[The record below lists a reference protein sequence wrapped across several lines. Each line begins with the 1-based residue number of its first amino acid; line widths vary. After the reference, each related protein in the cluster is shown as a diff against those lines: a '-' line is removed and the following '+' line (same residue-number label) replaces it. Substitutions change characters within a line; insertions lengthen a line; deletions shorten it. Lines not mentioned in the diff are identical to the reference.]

1 MDSEARFGE
10 NWRARDT
17 GERSAGVEERLD
29 FNLSTLLIVALIA
42 VVAPLIAELPI
53 GLRLPIVVLEIALG
67 TAVGPHGLGL
77 ARADGVLGFLGILGM
92 TFLFYLAGLEID
104 FERLRGRPLALA
116 GAGWLL
122 SLVLA
127 VCAVSVL
134 DAIGFVRAPIMMT
147 IALTTTAIGTLLP
160 ILRDAGELETPFGSF
175 VVAAG
180 AVGELGPILA
190 ISVVLTHDS
199 SRWTQTALMLGFV
212 MIASVAI
219 LIALR
224 VHPPA
229 AVALFARTMHA
240 SSQLPVRICIL
251 VMVGLVTLAGT
262 FGLDV
267 ILGAFAAGLI
277 VGLANRVGPDT
288 GSTLHHKLDAIGFG
302 FLIPIFFVTSGIEFD
317 VAALFARPAALLRV
331 PVFLLLFLLIRGAP
345 ALLYAGTL
353 VRGDLVPLALYSAT
367 ALPLVVAITQLGA
380 STGRMRRDN
389 AAALVGA
396 AMLSVLIFPLVA
408 LALRARAG
416 ARERAGRGV
425 SCSERHRAPYPD
437 ESGG

>member
-1 MDSEARFGE
+1 
-10 NWRARDT
+10 
-17 GERSAGVEERLD
+17 
-29 FNLSTLLIVALIA
+29 
-42 VVAPLIAELPI
+42 
-53 GLRLPIVVLEIALG
+53 
-67 TAVGPHGLGL
+67 VGPHGLGL
-77 ARADGVLGFLGILGM
+77 AKAEGVLGFLGILGM
-92 TFLFYLAGLEID
+92 TFLFFLAGLEID
-104 FERLRGRPLALA
+104 FERIRGQPLALA

-122 SLVLA
+122 SLALA
-127 VCAVSVL
+127 AGTVAFL
-134 DAIGFVRAPIMMT
+134 GAIGFVRAPVMMT

-175 VVAAG
+175 VLAAG

-190 ISVVLTHDS
+190 ISVVLTHDA
-199 SRWTQTALMLGFV
+199 SRWTKAGLMLGFV
-212 MIASVAI
+212 MIASVAV
-219 LIALR
+219 LVALR

-251 VMVGLVTLAGT
+251 VLVGLVTLAGT

-288 GSTLHHKLDAIGFG
+288 GPTLHHKLDAIGFG

-317 VAALFARPAALLRV
+317 VVALFARPAALLRV

-345 ALLYAGTL
+345 ALLYARALG
-353 VRGDLVPLALYSAT
+353 RRDLLPLALYSAT
-367 ALPLVVAITQLGA
+367 ALPLVVAITELGV

-408 LALRARAG
+408 LVLRARSG
-416 ARERAGRGV
+416 ARARAGRGV
-425 SCSERHRAPYPD
+425 R
-437 ESGG
+437 